1 MALYSIRRHINGIS
15 INPYEY
21 VLKDNGNVMF
31 FMTEA
36 DALEFV
42 KENLGLDITML
53 ESAGIEIHGFH
64 EGHIKGYN
72 SEGIIFDE
80 VIKLLP
86 E

>member
-21 VLKDNGNVMF
+21 VLKDNGNVKF
-31 FMTEA
+31 FMTKA

-53 ESAGIEIHGFH
+53 ESAGIEIHATTGFYDG
-64 EGHIKGYN
+64 ESIGY
-72 SEGIIFDE
+72 
-80 VIKLLP
+80 KP
-86 E
+86 K